1 MRFPLHTS
9 SVFWVS
15 AFKSFRGVSNPD
27 FQTAFNLN
35 VTYSNIGYKKSQP
48 IYIFRYH
55 VKLTLPSIFG
65 LQKIVNPNC
74 AQCFLN
80 DALCFV
86 KCVYEIYFRIPKS

>member
-27 FQTAFNLN
+27 FQTTFNLN

-48 IYIFRYH
+48 TYI
-55 VKLTLPSIFG
+55 IG
-65 LQKIVNPNC
+65 LRLINVTQYTWVTK
-74 AQCFLN
+74 
-80 DALCFV
+80 
-86 KCVYEIYFRIPKS
+86 KCQP